1 MKFFKLMMI
10 AFLAMLGLNSCSN
23 DSTPPLDFIEVDYSK
38 DLVGTW
44 TYIAENGQAEAMV
57 IKEDGSFAVTGIAK
71 GGYLYEEKGTIKVEN
86 NKVSLVFEGDSEV
99 FKGRL
104 ELVVGKSMSIVFNEE
119 NDIRLTYD
127 YCKEDLSDEVIG
139 MWVCTYV
146 PWMDADMAINVYQ
159 ADGKAFF
166 TGFAVGS
173 ANGYDANIETTYKVI
188 GNLMFQS
195 NPWKWDGAPEY
206 LAFRLNYSPNGSEYG
221 DVLTNTN
228 LMPFGDEAFESTAS
242 MIRIKQN
249 LNLVNRTYDYI
260 SAYVS
265 NAKGTDEDFTIMG
278 HTFNMSKIEA
288 SNLDMMFR
296 SILSCIELNE
306 NSFKY
311 KLRLNGNERE
321 MNDPISVEGNKVVV
335 DMSATNPA
343 CRKVE
348 MYMFQDAD
356 DCQLHIYMPTKSF
369 INYFANLLIPTLVS
383 EGKLDTSNADAVEKV
398 FADMESRI
406 ESINVSLVYKAR
418 K

>member
-10 AFLAMLGLNSCSN
+10 ALLAMLGLNSCSN
-23 DSTPPLDFIEVDYSK
+23 DSTPPLDFIEVDHSK

-44 TYIAENGQAEAMV
+44 TYVEGEQAEV
-57 IKEDGSFAVTGIAK
+57 IEIKEDGSFNITGVMIHGA
-71 GGYLYEEKGTIKVEN
+71 LYEEKGTIKVVN

-99 FKGRL
+99 FEGRL
-104 ELVVGKSMSIVFNEE
+104 ELVAGKSMSIVLNEE

-127 YCKEDLSDEVIG
+127 YCNVDLSDEIVG
-139 MWVCTYV
+139 MWVLNNGQEMRIHSFDEKGNAV
-146 PWMDADMAINVYQ
+146 
-159 ADGKAFF
+159 F
-166 TGFAVGS
+166 TGWS
-173 ANGYDANIETTYKVI
+173 DALDEFSVLEDSEYKVVGDLI
-188 GNLMFQS
+188 FQGFS
-195 NPWKWDGAPEY
+195 NDKDSFPKYIASK
-206 LAFRLNYSPNGSEYG
+206 LIYSPNGTAYG
-221 DVLTNTN
+221 DIMSFKHRLFDGTETIQSWLRV
-228 LMPFGDEAFESTAS
+228 
-242 MIRIKQN
+242 KQN

-278 HTFNMSKIEA
+278 HTFNIAKMEA
-288 SNLDMMFR
+288 NNLDMMFR

-369 INYFANLLIPTLVS
+369 INYFANLLIPTLGSVQ
-383 EGKLDTSNADAVEKV
+383 T
-398 FADMESRI
+398 
-406 ESINVSLVYKAR
+406 
-418 K
+418 

>member
-1 MKFFKLMMI
+1 MI
-10 AFLAMLGLNSCSN
+10 HGA
-23 DSTPPLDFIEVDYSK
+23 
-38 DLVGTW
+38 
-44 TYIAENGQAEAMV
+44 
-57 IKEDGSFAVTGIAK
+57 
-71 GGYLYEEKGTIKVEN
+71 LYEEKGTIKVVN
-86 NKVSLVFEGDSEV
+86 NKVSLVFEGDDEV
-99 FKGRL
+99 FEGRL
-104 ELVVGKSMSIVFNEE
+104 ELVAGKSMSIVLNEE

-127 YCKEDLSDEVIG
+127 YCNVDLSDEIVG
-139 MWVCTYV
+139 MWVFNDNNEMRIHSFEKNGNAV
-146 PWMDADMAINVYQ
+146 
-159 ADGKAFF
+159 F
-166 TGFAVGS
+166 TGWS
-173 ANGYDANIETTYKVI
+173 DALDEFSVLEDSEYKVVGDLI
-188 GNLMFQS
+188 FQGFS
-195 NPWKWDGAPEY
+195 NDKDSFPKYIASK
-206 LAFRLNYSPNGSEYG
+206 LIYSPNGTAYG
-221 DVLTNTN
+221 DIMSFMHRLFDGTETIQSWLRV
-228 LMPFGDEAFESTAS
+228 
-242 MIRIKQN
+242 KQN

-265 NAKGTDEDFTIMG
+265 NAKGTDEDFIIMG
-278 HTFNMSKIEA
+278 HTFNIAKMEA
-288 SNLDMMFR
+288 NNLDMMFR

-383 EGKLDTSNADAVEKV
+383 EGKLDTSDAAAVEKV

-406 ESINVSLVYKAR
+406 ESINVSLIYKAR

>member
-1 MKFFKLMMI
+1 MMI
-10 AFLAMLGLNSCSN
+10 ALLAILGLNSCSN
-23 DSTPPLDFIEVDYSK
+23 DSTPPLDFIEVDHSK

-44 TYIAENGQAEAMV
+44 TYVEGEQAEV
-57 IKEDGSFAVTGIAK
+57 IEIKEDGSFNITGVMIHGA
-71 GGYLYEEKGTIKVEN
+71 LYEEKGTIKVVN

-99 FKGRL
+99 FEGRL
-104 ELVVGKSMSIVFNEE
+104 ELVAGKSMSIVLNEE

-127 YCKEDLSDEVIG
+127 YCNVDLSDEIVG
-139 MWVCTYV
+139 MWVLNNGQEMRIHSFDEKGNAV
-146 PWMDADMAINVYQ
+146 
-159 ADGKAFF
+159 F
-166 TGFAVGS
+166 TGWS
-173 ANGYDANIETTYKVI
+173 DALDEFSVLEDSEYKVVGDLI
-188 GNLMFQS
+188 FQGFS
-195 NPWKWDGAPEY
+195 NDKDSFPKYIASK
-206 LAFRLNYSPNGSEYG
+206 LIYSPNGTAYG
-221 DVLTNTN
+221 DIMSFKHRLFDGTETIQSWLRV
-228 LMPFGDEAFESTAS
+228 
-242 MIRIKQN
+242 KQN

-278 HTFNMSKIEA
+278 HTFNISNIEA

-369 INYFANLLIPTLVS
+369 INYFAILLIPTLVS
-383 EGKLDTSNADAVEKV
+383 EGILDTSDAAAVEIV

-406 ESINVSLVYKAR
+406 ESINVSLIYKAR

>member
-1 MKFFKLMMI
+1 MI
-10 AFLAMLGLNSCSN
+10 LP
-23 DSTPPLDFIEVDYSK
+23 PPLDFIEVDYSK

-44 TYIAENGQAEAMV
+44 TYVEGEQAEV
-57 IKEDGSFAVTGIAK
+57 IEIKEDGSFNITGVMIHGA
-71 GGYLYEEKGTIKVEN
+71 LYEEKGTIKVVN

-99 FKGRL
+99 FEGRL
-104 ELVVGKSMSIVFNEE
+104 ELVAGKSMSIVLNEE

-127 YCKEDLSDEVIG
+127 YCNVDLSDEIVG
-139 MWVCTYV
+139 MWVLNNGQEMRIHSFDEKGNAV
-146 PWMDADMAINVYQ
+146 
-159 ADGKAFF
+159 F
-166 TGFAVGS
+166 TGWS
-173 ANGYDANIETTYKVI
+173 DALDEFSVLEDSEYKVVGDLI
-188 GNLMFQS
+188 FQGFS
-195 NPWKWDGAPEY
+195 NDKDSFPKYIASK
-206 LAFRLNYSPNGSEYG
+206 LIYSPNGTAYG
-221 DVLTNTN
+221 DIMSFKHRLFDGTETIQSWLRV
-228 LMPFGDEAFESTAS
+228 
-242 MIRIKQN
+242 KQN

-278 HTFNMSKIEA
+278 HTFNMSNIEA

-383 EGKLDTSNADAVEKV
+383 EGKLDTSDADGVEKV

-406 ESINVSLVYKAR
+406 ESINVSLIYKAR

>member
-1 MKFFKLMMI
+1 MMI

-71 GGYLYEEKGTIKVEN
+71 GGYLYEEKGTIKVVN

-278 HTFNMSKIEA
+278 HTFNIAKMEA
-288 SNLDMMFR
+288 ANLDMMFR

-356 DCQLHIYMPTKSF
+356 DCQLHIYMPTKSC

-383 EGKLDTSNADAVEKV
+383 EGKLDTSDTAAVEKI

-406 ESINVSLVYKAR
+406 ESINVSLIYKAR

>member
-1 MKFFKLMMI
+1 MI
-10 AFLAMLGLNSCSN
+10 LP
-23 DSTPPLDFIEVDYSK
+23 PPLDFIEVDHSK

-44 TYIAENGQAEAMV
+44 TYVEGEQAEV
-57 IKEDGSFAVTGIAK
+57 IEIKEDGSFNITGVMIHGA
-71 GGYLYEEKGTIKVEN
+71 LYEEKGTIKVVN

-99 FKGRL
+99 FEGRL
-104 ELVVGKSMSIVFNEE
+104 ELVAGKSMSIVLNEE

-127 YCKEDLSDEVIG
+127 YCNVDLSDEIVG
-139 MWVCTYV
+139 MWVLNNGQEMRIHSFDEKGNAV
-146 PWMDADMAINVYQ
+146 
-159 ADGKAFF
+159 F
-166 TGFAVGS
+166 TGWSDVLDEFSVLEDS
-173 ANGYDANIETTYKVI
+173 EYKVVGDLI
-188 GNLMFQS
+188 FQGFS
-195 NPWKWDGAPEY
+195 NDKDSFPKYIASK
-206 LAFRLNYSPNGSEYG
+206 LIYSPNGTAYG
-221 DVLTNTN
+221 DIMSFKHRLFDGTETIQSW
-228 LMPFGDEAFESTAS
+228 L
-242 MIRIKQN
+242 RIKQN

-265 NAKGTDEDFTIMG
+265 NAEGTDEDFTIMG
-278 HTFNMSKIEA
+278 HTFNIAKMEA

-311 KLRLNGNERE
+311 TVKFEGQDIVS
-321 MNDPISVEGNKVVV
+321 NDPITVEGNKVTV
-335 DMSATNPA
+335 DMGAGYPGL
-343 CRKVE
+343 RKVE

-383 EGKLDTSNADAVEKV
+383 EGKLDTSDAAAVEKV

>member
-1 MKFFKLMMI
+1 MRFKLMMI
-10 AFLAMLGLNSCSN
+10 ALLAILGLNSCSN
-23 DSTPPLDFIEVDYSK
+23 DSTPPLDFIEVDHSK

-44 TYIAENGQAEAMV
+44 TYVEGEQAEV
-57 IKEDGSFAVTGIAK
+57 IEIKEDGSFNITGVMIHGA
-71 GGYLYEEKGTIKVEN
+71 LYEEKGTIKVVN

-99 FKGRL
+99 FEGRL
-104 ELVVGKSMSIVFNEE
+104 ELVAGKSMSIVLNEE

-127 YCKEDLSDEVIG
+127 YCNVDLSDEIVG
-139 MWVCTYV
+139 MWVLNNGQEMRIHSFDEKGNAV
-146 PWMDADMAINVYQ
+146 
-159 ADGKAFF
+159 F
-166 TGFAVGS
+166 TGWS
-173 ANGYDANIETTYKVI
+173 DALDEFSVLEDSEYKVVGDLI
-188 GNLMFQS
+188 FQGFS
-195 NPWKWDGAPEY
+195 NDKDSFPKYIASK
-206 LAFRLNYSPNGSEYG
+206 LIYSPNGTAYG
-221 DVLTNTN
+221 DIMSFKHRLFDGTETIQSWLRV
-228 LMPFGDEAFESTAS
+228 
-242 MIRIKQN
+242 KQN

-278 HTFNMSKIEA
+278 HTFNIAKMEA
-288 SNLDMMFR
+288 NNLDMMFR

-335 DMSATNPA
+335 DMSATNSA

-383 EGKLDTSNADAVEKV
+383 EGKLDTSDAAAVEKV

-406 ESINVSLVYKAR
+406 ESINVSLIYKAR

>member
-1 MKFFKLMMI
+1 MRFKLMMI
-10 AFLAMLGLNSCSN
+10 ALLAMLGLNSCSN
-23 DSTPPLDFIEVDYSK
+23 DSTPPLDFIEVDHSK

-44 TYIAENGQAEAMV
+44 TYVEGEQAEV
-57 IKEDGSFAVTGIAK
+57 IEIKEDGSFNITGVMIHGA
-71 GGYLYEEKGTIKVEN
+71 LYEEKGTIKVVN

-99 FKGRL
+99 FEGRL
-104 ELVVGKSMSIVFNEE
+104 ELVAGKSMSIVLNEE

-127 YCKEDLSDEVIG
+127 YCNVDLSDEIVG
-139 MWVCTYV
+139 MWVLNNGQEMRIHSFDEKGNAV
-146 PWMDADMAINVYQ
+146 
-159 ADGKAFF
+159 F
-166 TGFAVGS
+166 TGWSDVLDEFSVLEDS
-173 ANGYDANIETTYKVI
+173 EYKVVGDLI
-188 GNLMFQS
+188 FQGFS
-195 NPWKWDGAPEY
+195 NDKDSFPKYIASK
-206 LAFRLNYSPNGSEYG
+206 LIYSPNGTAYG
-221 DVLTNTN
+221 DIMSFKHRLFDGTETIQSWLRV
-228 LMPFGDEAFESTAS
+228 
-242 MIRIKQN
+242 KQN

-278 HTFNMSKIEA
+278 HTFNIAKMEA
-288 SNLDMMFR
+288 NNLDMMFR

-335 DMSATNPA
+335 DMSATNSA

-383 EGKLDTSNADAVEKV
+383 EGKLDTSDAAAVEKV

-406 ESINVSLVYKAR
+406 ESINVSLIYKAR

>member
-1 MKFFKLMMI
+1 MMI
-10 AFLAMLGLNSCSN
+10 AFLALLGLNSCSN

-44 TYIAENGQAEAMV
+44 TYVEGEQAEV
-57 IKEDGSFAVTGIAK
+57 IEIKEDGPFNITGVMIHGA
-71 GGYLYEEKGTIKVEN
+71 LYEEKGTIKVVN
-86 NKVSLVFEGDSEV
+86 NKVSLVFEGDDEV
-99 FKGRL
+99 FEGRL
-104 ELVVGKSMSIVFNEE
+104 ELVAGKSMSIVLNEE

-127 YCKEDLSDEVIG
+127 YCNVDLSDEIVG
-139 MWVCTYV
+139 MWVFNDNNEMRIHSFEKNGNAV
-146 PWMDADMAINVYQ
+146 
-159 ADGKAFF
+159 F
-166 TGFAVGS
+166 TGWS
-173 ANGYDANIETTYKVI
+173 DALDEFSVLEDSEYKVVGDLI
-188 GNLMFQS
+188 FQGFS
-195 NPWKWDGAPEY
+195 NDKDSFPKYIASK
-206 LAFRLNYSPNGSEYG
+206 LIYSPNGTAYG
-221 DVLTNTN
+221 DIMSFMHRLFDGTETIQSWLRV
-228 LMPFGDEAFESTAS
+228 
-242 MIRIKQN
+242 KQN

-265 NAKGTDEDFTIMG
+265 NAKGTDEDFIIMG
-278 HTFNMSKIEA
+278 HTFNIAKMEA
-288 SNLDMMFR
+288 NNLDMMFR

-383 EGKLDTSNADAVEKV
+383 EGKLDTSDAAAVEKV

-406 ESINVSLVYKAR
+406 ESINVSLIYKAR

>member
-44 TYIAENGQAEAMV
+44 TYVEGEQAEV
-57 IKEDGSFAVTGIAK
+57 IEIKEDGSFNITGVMIHGA
-71 GGYLYEEKGTIKVEN
+71 LYEEKGTIKVVN
-86 NKVSLVFEGDSEV
+86 NKVSLVFEGDDEV
-99 FKGRL
+99 FEGRL
-104 ELVVGKSMSIVFNEE
+104 ELVAGKSMSIVLNEE

-127 YCKEDLSDEVIG
+127 YCNVDLSDEIVG
-139 MWVCTYV
+139 MWVLNDNNEMRIHTFEKNGNAV
-146 PWMDADMAINVYQ
+146 
-159 ADGKAFF
+159 F
-166 TGFAVGS
+166 TGWSDALDEFSVLEDSKYKVVGDLIFQGFS
-173 ANGYDANIETTYKVI
+173 TDEGATYKYI
-188 GNLMFQS
+188 ASKLI
-195 NPWKWDGAPEY
+195 
-206 LAFRLNYSPNGSEYG
+206 YSPNGTAYG
-221 DVLTNTN
+221 DIMSFKHRLFDGTETIQSWLRV
-228 LMPFGDEAFESTAS
+228 
-242 MIRIKQN
+242 KQN

-278 HTFNMSKIEA
+278 HTFNIAKMEA

-296 SILSCIELNE
+296 SILSCIEINE

-311 KLRLNGNERE
+311 TVKFEDQDIVS
-321 MNDPISVEGNKVVV
+321 NDPITVEGNKVTV
-335 DMSATNPA
+335 DMGAGYPGL
-343 CRKVE
+343 RKVE

-383 EGKLDTSNADAVEKV
+383 EGKLDTSDAAAVEKV
-398 FADMESRI
+398 FADMEERI
-406 ESINVSLVYKAR
+406 ESINVSLIYKAR

>member
-10 AFLAMLGLNSCSN
+10 ALLAMLGLNSCSN
-23 DSTPPLDFIEVDYSK
+23 DSTPPLDFIEVDHSK

-44 TYIAENGQAEAMV
+44 TYVEGEQAEV
-57 IKEDGSFAVTGIAK
+57 IEIKEDGSFNITGVMIHGA
-71 GGYLYEEKGTIKVEN
+71 LYEEKGTIKVVN
-86 NKVSLVFEGDSEV
+86 NKVSLVFEGDDEV
-99 FKGRL
+99 FEGRL
-104 ELVVGKSMSIVFNEE
+104 ELVAGKSMSIVLNEE

-127 YCKEDLSDEVIG
+127 YCNVDLSDEIVG
-139 MWVCTYV
+139 MWVLNNGQEMRIHSFDEKGNAV
-146 PWMDADMAINVYQ
+146 
-159 ADGKAFF
+159 F
-166 TGFAVGS
+166 TGWS
-173 ANGYDANIETTYKVI
+173 DALDEFSVLEDSEYKVVGDLI
-188 GNLMFQS
+188 FQGFS
-195 NPWKWDGAPEY
+195 NDKDSFPKYIASK
-206 LAFRLNYSPNGSEYG
+206 LIYSPNGTAYG
-221 DVLTNTN
+221 DIMSFKHRLFDGTETIQSWLRV
-228 LMPFGDEAFESTAS
+228 
-242 MIRIKQN
+242 KQN

-278 HTFNMSKIEA
+278 HTFNISNIEA

-383 EGKLDTSNADAVEKV
+383 EGKLDTSDAAAVEKV

>member
-1 MKFFKLMMI
+1 MMI

-44 TYIAENGQAEAMV
+44 TYVEGEQAEV
-57 IKEDGSFAVTGIAK
+57 IEIKEDGPFNITGVMIHGA
-71 GGYLYEEKGTIKVEN
+71 LYEEKGTIKVVN
-86 NKVSLVFEGDSEV
+86 NKVSLVFEGDDEV
-99 FKGRL
+99 FEGRL
-104 ELVVGKSMSIVFNEE
+104 ELVAGKSMSIVLNEE

-127 YCKEDLSDEVIG
+127 YCNVDLSDEIVG
-139 MWVCTYV
+139 MWVFNDNNEMRIHSFEKNGNAV
-146 PWMDADMAINVYQ
+146 
-159 ADGKAFF
+159 F
-166 TGFAVGS
+166 TGWS
-173 ANGYDANIETTYKVI
+173 DALDEFSVLEDSEYKVVGDLI
-188 GNLMFQS
+188 FQGFS
-195 NPWKWDGAPEY
+195 NDKDSFPKYIASK
-206 LAFRLNYSPNGSEYG
+206 LIYSPNGTAYG
-221 DVLTNTN
+221 DIMSFMHRLFDGTETIQSWLRV
-228 LMPFGDEAFESTAS
+228 
-242 MIRIKQN
+242 KQN

-265 NAKGTDEDFTIMG
+265 NAKGTDEDFIIMG
-278 HTFNMSKIEA
+278 HTFNIAKMEA
-288 SNLDMMFR
+288 NNLDMMFR

-383 EGKLDTSNADAVEKV
+383 EGKLDTSDAAAVEKV

-406 ESINVSLVYKAR
+406 ESINVSLIYKAR

>member
-1 MKFFKLMMI
+1 MMI
-10 AFLAMLGLNSCSN
+10 ALLAILGLNSCSN
-23 DSTPPLDFIEVDYSK
+23 DSTPPLDFIEVDHSK

-44 TYIAENGQAEAMV
+44 TYVEGEQAEV
-57 IKEDGSFAVTGIAK
+57 IEIKEDGSFNITGVMIHGA
-71 GGYLYEEKGTIKVEN
+71 LYEEKGTIKVVN

-99 FKGRL
+99 FEGRL
-104 ELVVGKSMSIVFNEE
+104 ELVAGKSMSIVLNEE

-127 YCKEDLSDEVIG
+127 YCNVDLSDEIVG
-139 MWVCTYV
+139 MWVLNNGQEMRIHSFDEKGNAV
-146 PWMDADMAINVYQ
+146 
-159 ADGKAFF
+159 F
-166 TGFAVGS
+166 TGWS
-173 ANGYDANIETTYKVI
+173 DALDEFSVLEDSEYKVVGDLI
-188 GNLMFQS
+188 FQGFS
-195 NPWKWDGAPEY
+195 NDKDSFPKYIASK
-206 LAFRLNYSPNGSEYG
+206 LIYSPNGTAYG
-221 DVLTNTN
+221 DIMSFKHRLFDGTETIQSWLRV
-228 LMPFGDEAFESTAS
+228 
-242 MIRIKQN
+242 KQN

-278 HTFNMSKIEA
+278 HTFNIAKMEA
-288 SNLDMMFR
+288 NNLDMMFR

-383 EGKLDTSNADAVEKV
+383 EGKLDTSDAAAVEKV

-406 ESINVSLVYKAR
+406 ESINVSLIYKAR

>member
-1 MKFFKLMMI
+1 MI
-10 AFLAMLGLNSCSN
+10 LP
-23 DSTPPLDFIEVDYSK
+23 PPLDFIEVDHSK

-44 TYIAENGQAEAMV
+44 TYVEGEQAEV
-57 IKEDGSFAVTGIAK
+57 IEIKEDGSFNITGVMIHGA
-71 GGYLYEEKGTIKVEN
+71 LYEEKGTIKVVN

-99 FKGRL
+99 FEGRL
-104 ELVVGKSMSIVFNEE
+104 ELVAGKSMSIVLNEE

-127 YCKEDLSDEVIG
+127 YCNVDLSDEIVG
-139 MWVCTYV
+139 MWVLNNGQEMRIHSFDEKGNAV
-146 PWMDADMAINVYQ
+146 
-159 ADGKAFF
+159 F
-166 TGFAVGS
+166 TGWSDVLDEFSVLEDS
-173 ANGYDANIETTYKVI
+173 EYKVVGDLI
-188 GNLMFQS
+188 FQGFS
-195 NPWKWDGAPEY
+195 NDKDSFPKYIASK
-206 LAFRLNYSPNGSEYG
+206 LIYSPNGTAYG
-221 DVLTNTN
+221 DIMSFKHRLFDGTETIQSWLRV
-228 LMPFGDEAFESTAS
+228 
-242 MIRIKQN
+242 KQN

-278 HTFNMSKIEA
+278 HTFNIAKMEA
-288 SNLDMMFR
+288 NNFDMMFR

-383 EGKLDTSNADAVEKV
+383 EGKLDTSDADAVEKV

-406 ESINVSLVYKAR
+406 ESINVSLIYKAR

>member
-1 MKFFKLMMI
+1 MMI
-10 AFLAMLGLNSCSN
+10 ALLAILGLNSCSN
-23 DSTPPLDFIEVDYSK
+23 DSTPPPLDFIEVDHSK

-44 TYIAENGQAEAMV
+44 TYVEGEQAEV
-57 IKEDGSFAVTGIAK
+57 IEIKEDGSFNITGVMIHGA
-71 GGYLYEEKGTIKVEN
+71 LYEEKGTIKVVN

-99 FKGRL
+99 FEGRL
-104 ELVVGKSMSIVFNEE
+104 ELVAGKSMSIVLNEE

-127 YCKEDLSDEVIG
+127 YCNVDLSDEIVG
-139 MWVCTYV
+139 MWVLNNGQEMRIHSFDEKGNAV
-146 PWMDADMAINVYQ
+146 
-159 ADGKAFF
+159 F
-166 TGFAVGS
+166 TGWS
-173 ANGYDANIETTYKVI
+173 DALDEFSVLEDSEYKVVGDLI
-188 GNLMFQS
+188 FQGFS
-195 NPWKWDGAPEY
+195 NDKDSFPKYIASK
-206 LAFRLNYSPNGSEYG
+206 LIYSPNGTAYG
-221 DVLTNTN
+221 DIMSFKHRLFDGTETIQSWLRV
-228 LMPFGDEAFESTAS
+228 
-242 MIRIKQN
+242 KQN

-278 HTFNMSKIEA
+278 HTFNIAKMEA
-288 SNLDMMFR
+288 NNLDMMFR

-383 EGKLDTSNADAVEKV
+383 EGKLDTSDAAAVEKV

>member
-1 MKFFKLMMI
+1 MKFFKILFVALVAMI
-10 AFLAMLGLNSCSN
+10 GFNSCS
-23 DSTPPLDFIEVDYSK
+23 DDCDHDFIEVDYSK
-38 DLVGTW
+38 KLAGIW
-44 TYIAENGQAEAMV
+44 TCLEAENDYAEALVFNADGTVTSTGVFDGGYWEKKGTFKIEGNKMTLSY
-57 IKEDGSFAVTGIAK
+57 EDGD
-71 GGYLYEEKGTIKVEN
+71 YLESRFEMVEGE
-86 NKVSLVFEGDSEV
+86 VFSLVDDYLDVRYNYYFC
-99 FKGRL
+99 
-104 ELVVGKSMSIVFNEE
+104 E
-119 NDIRLTYD
+119 N
-127 YCKEDLSDEVIG
+127 DLSDEIVG
-139 MWVCTYV
+139 MWVFNDNNEMRIHSFEKNGNAV
-146 PWMDADMAINVYQ
+146 
-159 ADGKAFF
+159 F
-166 TGFAVGS
+166 TGWS
-173 ANGYDANIETTYKVI
+173 DALDEFSVLEDSEYKVVGDLI
-188 GNLMFQS
+188 FQGFS
-195 NPWKWDGAPEY
+195 NDKDSFPKYIASK
-206 LAFRLNYSPNGSEYG
+206 LIYSPNGTAYG
-221 DVLTNTN
+221 DIMSFMHRLFDGTETIQSWLRV
-228 LMPFGDEAFESTAS
+228 
-242 MIRIKQN
+242 KQN

-265 NAKGTDEDFTIMG
+265 NAKGTDEDFIIMG
-278 HTFNMSKIEA
+278 HTFNIAKMEA
-288 SNLDMMFR
+288 NNLDMMFR

-383 EGKLDTSNADAVEKV
+383 EGKLDTSDAAAVEKV

-406 ESINVSLVYKAR
+406 ESINVSLIYKAR

>member
-1 MKFFKLMMI
+1 
-10 AFLAMLGLNSCSN
+10 
-23 DSTPPLDFIEVDYSK
+23 V
-38 DLVGTW
+38 V
-44 TYIAENGQAEAMV
+44 
-57 IKEDGSFAVTGIAK
+57 
-71 GGYLYEEKGTIKVEN
+71 N
-86 NKVSLVFEGDSEV
+86 NKVSLVFEGDTDVIE
-99 FKGRL
+99 GRL
-104 ELVVGKSMSIVFNEE
+104 ELVAGKSMSIVINEE
-119 NDIRLTYD
+119 YDIRLTYD
-127 YCKEDLSDEVIG
+127 YCANDLSDEILG
-139 MWVCTYV
+139 MWVSELQAPTENGEAMIV
-146 PWMDADMAINVYQ
+146 HTFMDN
-159 ADGKAFF
+159 GKAIF
-166 TGFAVGS
+166 TGFGTFV
-173 ANGYDANIETTYKVI
+173 NEYLVNEETTYKVI
-188 GNLMFQS
+188 GDLLFFALPQ
-195 NPWKWDGAPEY
+195 DEIAEGEY
-206 LAFRLNYSPNGSEYG
+206 PYITKKLTYIPNGAAYG
-221 DVLTNTN
+221 DIMEEKTLRSEEEKT
-228 LMPFGDEAFESTAS
+228 ST
-242 MIRIKQN
+242 MLRIKQS
-249 LNLVNRTYDYI
+249 LNLSKRTYDYI
-260 SAYVS
+260 SAYVT
-265 NAKGTDEDFTIMG
+265 NANGKDEDFSILG
-278 HTFNMSKIEA
+278 NTFNISKIK
-288 SNLDMMFR
+288 SSDLDMMFR

>member
-23 DSTPPLDFIEVDYSK
+23 DSTPPLDFIEVDHSK

-44 TYIAENGQAEAMV
+44 TYVEGEQAEV
-57 IKEDGSFAVTGIAK
+57 IEIKEDGSFNITGVMIHGA
-71 GGYLYEEKGTIKVEN
+71 LYEEKGTIKVVN

-99 FKGRL
+99 FEGRL
-104 ELVVGKSMSIVFNEE
+104 ELVAGKSMSIVLNEE

-127 YCKEDLSDEVIG
+127 YCNVDLSDEIVG
-139 MWVCTYV
+139 MWVLNNGQEMRIHSFDEKGNAV
-146 PWMDADMAINVYQ
+146 
-159 ADGKAFF
+159 F
-166 TGFAVGS
+166 TGWSDVLDEFSVLEDS
-173 ANGYDANIETTYKVI
+173 EYKVVGDLI
-188 GNLMFQS
+188 FQGFS
-195 NPWKWDGAPEY
+195 NDKDSFPKYIASK
-206 LAFRLNYSPNGSEYG
+206 LIYSPNGTAYG
-221 DVLTNTN
+221 DIMSFKHRLFDGTETIQSWLRV
-228 LMPFGDEAFESTAS
+228 
-242 MIRIKQN
+242 KQN

-278 HTFNMSKIEA
+278 HTFNIAKMEA
-288 SNLDMMFR
+288 NNLDMMFR

-383 EGKLDTSNADAVEKV
+383 EGKLDTSDAAAVEKV

>member
-1 MKFFKLMMI
+1 MMI
-10 AFLAMLGLNSCSN
+10 ALLAILGLNSCSN
-23 DSTPPLDFIEVDYSK
+23 DSTPPLDFIEVDHSK

-44 TYIAENGQAEAMV
+44 TYVEGEQAEV
-57 IKEDGSFAVTGIAK
+57 IEIKEDGSFNITGVMIHGA
-71 GGYLYEEKGTIKVEN
+71 LYEEKGTIKVVN

-99 FKGRL
+99 FEGRL
-104 ELVVGKSMSIVFNEE
+104 ELVAGKSMSIVLNEE

-127 YCKEDLSDEVIG
+127 YCNVDLSDEIVG
-139 MWVCTYV
+139 MWVLNNGQEMRIHSFDEKGNAV
-146 PWMDADMAINVYQ
+146 
-159 ADGKAFF
+159 F
-166 TGFAVGS
+166 TGWS
-173 ANGYDANIETTYKVI
+173 DALDEFSVLEDSEYKVVGDLI
-188 GNLMFQS
+188 FQGFS
-195 NPWKWDGAPEY
+195 NDKDSFPKYIASK
-206 LAFRLNYSPNGSEYG
+206 LIYSPNGTAYG
-221 DVLTNTN
+221 DIMSFKHRLFDGTETIQSWLRV
-228 LMPFGDEAFESTAS
+228 
-242 MIRIKQN
+242 KQN

-278 HTFNMSKIEA
+278 HTFNIAKMEA
-288 SNLDMMFR
+288 NNLDMMFR

-335 DMSATNPA
+335 DMSATNSA

-383 EGKLDTSNADAVEKV
+383 EGKLDTSDAAAVEKV

-406 ESINVSLVYKAR
+406 ESINVSLIYKAR

>member
-1 MKFFKLMMI
+1 MI

-44 TYIAENGQAEAMV
+44 TYVEGEQAEV
-57 IKEDGSFAVTGIAK
+57 IEIKEDGSFNITGVMIHGA
-71 GGYLYEEKGTIKVEN
+71 LYEEKGTIKVVN
-86 NKVSLVFEGDSEV
+86 NKVSLVFEGDDEV
-99 FKGRL
+99 FEGRL
-104 ELVVGKSMSIVFNEE
+104 ELVAGKSMSIVLNEE

-127 YCKEDLSDEVIG
+127 YCNVDLSDEIVG
-139 MWVCTYV
+139 MWVLNNGQEMRIHSFDEKGNAV
-146 PWMDADMAINVYQ
+146 
-159 ADGKAFF
+159 F
-166 TGFAVGS
+166 TGWS
-173 ANGYDANIETTYKVI
+173 DALDEFSVLEDSEYKVVGDLI
-188 GNLMFQS
+188 FQGFS
-195 NPWKWDGAPEY
+195 NDKDSFPKYIASK
-206 LAFRLNYSPNGSEYG
+206 LIYSPNGTAYG
-221 DVLTNTN
+221 DIMSFKHRLFDGTETIQSW
-228 LMPFGDEAFESTAS
+228 L
-242 MIRIKQN
+242 RIKQN

-278 HTFNMSKIEA
+278 HTFNISNIEA

-383 EGKLDTSNADAVEKV
+383 EGKLDTSDADAVEKV
-398 FADMESRI
+398 FADMESRVD
-406 ESINVSLVYKAR
+406 SINASFVFKVLK
-418 K
+418 

>member
-44 TYIAENGQAEAMV
+44 TYVEGEQAEV
-57 IKEDGSFAVTGIAK
+57 IEIKEDGSFNITGVMIHGA
-71 GGYLYEEKGTIKVEN
+71 LYEEKGTIKVVN
-86 NKVSLVFEGDSEV
+86 NKVSLVFEGDDEV
-99 FKGRL
+99 FEGRL
-104 ELVVGKSMSIVFNEE
+104 ELVAGKSMSIVLNEE

-127 YCKEDLSDEVIG
+127 YCNVDLSDEIVG
-139 MWVCTYV
+139 MWVLNNGQEMRIHSFDEKGNAV
-146 PWMDADMAINVYQ
+146 
-159 ADGKAFF
+159 F
-166 TGFAVGS
+166 TGWS
-173 ANGYDANIETTYKVI
+173 DALDEFSVLEDSEYKVVGDLI
-188 GNLMFQS
+188 FQGFS
-195 NPWKWDGAPEY
+195 NDKDSFPKYIASK
-206 LAFRLNYSPNGSEYG
+206 LIYSPNGTAYG
-221 DVLTNTN
+221 DIMSFKHRLFDGTETIQSW
-228 LMPFGDEAFESTAS
+228 L
-242 MIRIKQN
+242 RIKQN

-278 HTFNMSKIEA
+278 HTFNISNIEA

-383 EGKLDTSNADAVEKV
+383 EGKLDTSDADAVEKV
-398 FADMESRI
+398 FADMESRVD
-406 ESINVSLVYKAR
+406 SINASFVFKVLK
-418 K
+418 

>member
-10 AFLAMLGLNSCSN
+10 AFLAILGLNSCSN

-44 TYIAENGQAEAMV
+44 TYVEGEQAEV
-57 IKEDGSFAVTGIAK
+57 IEIKEDGTFNITGVMIHGA
-71 GGYLYEEKGTIKVEN
+71 LYEEKGTIKVVN
-86 NKVSLVFEGDSEV
+86 NKVSLVFEGDDEV
-99 FKGRL
+99 FEGRL
-104 ELVVGKSMSIVFNEE
+104 ELVAGKSMSIVLNEE

-127 YCKEDLSDEVIG
+127 YCNVDLSDEIVG
-139 MWVCTYV
+139 MWVFNDNNEMRIHSFDEKGNAV
-146 PWMDADMAINVYQ
+146 
-159 ADGKAFF
+159 F
-166 TGFAVGS
+166 TGWS
-173 ANGYDANIETTYKVI
+173 DALDEFSVLEDSEYKVVGDLI
-188 GNLMFQS
+188 FQGFS
-195 NPWKWDGAPEY
+195 NDKDSFPKYIASK
-206 LAFRLNYSPNGSEYG
+206 LIYSPNGTAYG
-221 DVLTNTN
+221 DIMSFKHRLFDGTETIQSWLRV
-228 LMPFGDEAFESTAS
+228 
-242 MIRIKQN
+242 KQN

-278 HTFNMSKIEA
+278 HTFNIAKMEA
-288 SNLDMMFR
+288 NNFDMMFR

-311 KLRLNGNERE
+311 TVKFEGQDIVS
-321 MNDPISVEGNKVVV
+321 NDPITVEGNKVTV
-335 DMSATNPA
+335 DMGAGYPGL
-343 CRKVE
+343 RKVE

-383 EGKLDTSNADAVEKV
+383 EGKLDTSDAAAVEKV

>member
-1 MKFFKLMMI
+1 MMI
-10 AFLAMLGLNSCSN
+10 ALLAILGLNSCSN
-23 DSTPPLDFIEVDYSK
+23 DSTPPLDFIEVDHSK

-44 TYIAENGQAEAMV
+44 TYVEGEQAEV
-57 IKEDGSFAVTGIAK
+57 IEIKEDGSFNITGVMIHGA
-71 GGYLYEEKGTIKVEN
+71 LYEEKGTIKVVN

-99 FKGRL
+99 FEGRL
-104 ELVVGKSMSIVFNEE
+104 ELVAGKSMSIVLNEE

-127 YCKEDLSDEVIG
+127 YCNVDLSDEIVG
-139 MWVCTYV
+139 MWVLNNGQEMRIHSFDEKGNAV
-146 PWMDADMAINVYQ
+146 
-159 ADGKAFF
+159 F
-166 TGFAVGS
+166 TGWS
-173 ANGYDANIETTYKVI
+173 DALDEFSVLEDSEYKVVGDLI
-188 GNLMFQS
+188 FQGFS
-195 NPWKWDGAPEY
+195 NDKDSFPKYIASK
-206 LAFRLNYSPNGSEYG
+206 LIYSPNGTAYG
-221 DVLTNTN
+221 DIMSFKHRLFDGTETIQSWLRV
-228 LMPFGDEAFESTAS
+228 
-242 MIRIKQN
+242 KQK

-383 EGKLDTSNADAVEKV
+383 EGKLDTSDAVAVEKV

-406 ESINVSLVYKAR
+406 ESINVSLIYKAR